1 MLRGSYLIKVVPML
15 NPDGVTAGNYR
26 FSGFGCDLNRKWRN
40 CKESQQPEIYYMRE
54 LIRNLNRERKVIMYI
69 DMHGHSRKKHVFFYG
84 CCEKGEDASA
94 TARPKQ
100 FPFLMERLHDAY
112 KYENCCFNVQK
123 DKEGTAR
130 VTVWKDL
137 KIDHVYTL

>member
-1 MLRGSYLIKVVPML
+1 MDAV
-15 NPDGVTAGNYR
+15 
-26 FSGFGCDLNRKWRN
+26 RK
-40 CKESQQPEIYYMRE
+40 
-54 LIRNLNRERKVIMYI
+54 
-69 DMHGHSRKKHVFFYG
+69 
-84 CCEKGEDASA
+84 
-94 TARPKQ
+94 
-100 FPFLMERLHDAY
+100 AY